1 MNQNDSAVQST
12 ACTWICSLCNVT
24 FTLEKNLRA
33 HEKSSLTH
41 LKKAGLNP
49 ALKLSCQVCGLELAK
64 KSGLKRHLMTQ
75 HGVELDLNAATPIVS
90 KKPRRDHEDQHFLDQ
105 VHELGIFSCST
116 WLCVLTFDKT
126 LHVMS

>member
-12 ACTWICSLCNVT
+12 SKWVCSLCNVS

-33 HEKSSLTH
+33 HEKTSLTH
-41 LKKAGLNP
+41 LRNAGLNP

-75 HGVELDLNAATPIVS
+75 HGVELDLNVATPIVS
-90 KKPRRDHEDQHFLDQ
+90 KKIRRDLEDQHF
-105 VHELGIFSCST
+105 VEEHEGIISCST
-116 WLCVLTFDKT
+116 LLSLSILARRLT
-126 LHVMS
+126 S